1 MKHLTQFEV
10 DGKYY
15 FDESVYEIGDY
26 AIVKEK
32 GAVWPVG
39 TILRC
44 LDESKNGLPAYFV
57 RKGSKEE
64 ALQHSEYIQPL
75 WIYNSEMIAKYLERD
90 YQIRN
95 QVNTT
100 IPQDILVQLLK
111 YHNSRVCLSLNSNK
125 EIRVSA
131 LFHTGESKMYQID
144 NCNSKDQM
152 YEIIIIENITKQ
164 IINKEYGKQHTT
176 TNCHR
181 SEGYEPFILCGKTT
195 IEQGDSP
202 AGRSCST
209 RYSAKIIV

>member
-15 FDESVYEIGDY
+15 FDESVYEVGDY
-26 AIVKEK
+26 AIVKEE
-32 GAVWPVG
+32 GAVWPVT

-44 LDESKNGLPAYFV
+44 LDEARNGLPAYFE

-64 ALQHSEYIQPL
+64 ALQHPEYIQPL
-75 WIYNSEMIAKYLERD
+75 WVYNSEMIAKYLERG

-111 YHNSRVCLSLNSNK
+111 YHNSRVCFSLNSYK
-125 EIRVSA
+125 EIRVSL

-144 NCNSKDQM
+144 NCDSKDQM
-152 YEIIIIENITKQ
+152 YEKIKIEPITIK
-164 IINKEYGKQHTT
+164 IINKEYERQHTT
-176 TNCHR
+176 NIQQ
-181 SEGYEPFILCGKTT
+181 GYESIILRGTAV
-195 IEQGDSP
+195 IEQGNS
-202 AGRSCST
+202 ATGRSCST